1 MKSLIKFIF
10 CLSFVFFIIAPRP
23 SAAADGGNGR
33 EDVVSRLE
41 KRYQAIRTLSAD
53 FTQLSKGLSSME
65 GAEGGKVY
73 FKKPARIRWTYK
85 GSVTDEII
93 GDGKVLWFYQPE
105 LNQAFKSVG
114 KQSDISTDFLSGMGR
129 IRKIFT
135 ASVIPLKTGAVKI
148 KLQPRKT
155 HPQIKDL
162 SLFVD
167 VERLLV
173 TKFIVKDHYGNTTE
187 VSFSHIKIN
196 APMRDGLF
204 IFSPPAGTAIIAQ

>member
-1 MKSLIKFIF
+1 
-10 CLSFVFFIIAPRP
+10 
-23 SAAADGGNGR
+23 
-33 EDVVSRLE
+33 VSRLE

-53 FTQLSKGLSSME
+53 FTQLSKGLSSMD

-85 GSVTDEII
+85 GEITDDII

-129 IRKIFT
+129 LRKFFT
-135 ASVIPLKTGAVKI
+135 ASITPLNRGAVKI

-162 SLFVD
+162 YLFVD
-167 VERLLV
+167 VKRLLV
-173 TKFIVKDHYGNTTE
+173 TKFILKDHYGNTTE

-204 IFSPPAGTAIIAQ
+204 TFSPPAGTAIIAQ

>member
-1 MKSLIKFIF
+1 MKNLIKFIF

-23 SAAADGGNGR
+23 SAAGGGHGR

-41 KRYQAIRTLSAD
+41 KRYQAIRTLGAD
-53 FTQLSKGLSSME
+53 FTQLSKGLSSMD
-65 GAEGGKVY
+65 GASGGKVY

-114 KQSDISTDFLSGMGR
+114 KQSDISTDFLSGMGS

-135 ASVIPLKTGAVKI
+135 ASIIPLNRGAVKI
-148 KLQPRKT
+148 KLQPRQT

-167 VERLLV
+167 LKRLLV

-204 IFSPPAGTAIIAQ
+204 VFAPPEGTSVIVQ

>member
-1 MKSLIKFIF
+1 MKSLINVIF
-10 CLSFVFFIIAPRP
+10 CLSFVFFIIAPLP
-23 SAAADGGNGR
+23 AAAGGGHGR

-53 FTQLSKGLSSME
+53 FTQLSKGLSSMD
-65 GAEGGKVY
+65 GSEGGKVY

-105 LNQAFKSVG
+105 LNQAFKSQA
-114 KQSDISTDFLSGMGR
+114 KQSDISTDFLSGMGSL
-129 IRKIFT
+129 RKIFT
-135 ASVIPLKTGAVKI
+135 ASIIPVKRGELEI

-167 VERLLV
+167 IKRLLV
-173 TKFIVKDHYGNTTE
+173 IKFILKDHYGNTTE
-187 VSFSHIKIN
+187 VSFSHIKID
-196 APMRDGLF
+196 APMRDTLF
-204 IFSPPAGTAIIAQ
+204 VFTPPKGTAVIVQ